1 MKYIVNDI
9 FYPIS
14 MESVAVYITT
24 LTLFLLSVYYV
35 VV

>member
-9 FYPIS
+9 TYAINV
-14 MESVAVYITT
+14 EAVAVYITT
-24 LTLFLLSVYYV
+24 LVLFLLSVYYV

>member
-9 FYPIS
+9 IYPIS
-14 MESVAVYITT
+14 MEAVAVYITT
-24 LTLFLLSVYYV
+24 LVLFLLSVYSV